1 MESLVKKPQWKQ
13 VIFNKGNTF
22 DQSNC
27 IATYDEWKIELNE
40 SQKELNRLRE
50 KIDEYEK
57 DDSGKWEYY
66 KKIINPYE
74 LIFTQKKYSNFPE
87 SVCILHPLSRSYF
100 KMIEMLYIV
109 DFFELFQKEDRYCSA
124 HVCEGPG
131 GFIEAFI
138 DRCQKN
144 RKTVTSVHA
153 MTLRPTQANV
163 PGWKRTTSFLLR
175 NKNIKI
181 IYGADNTGNILKID
195 NQRDFVSNCRS
206 KVNLFTSDGG
216 FDFSID
222 YLSQEKFIFPL
233 LVASVRIGFEVLRE
247 GGVFI
252 IKLFDIYSD
261 GMQDLIYYLSCFFKT
276 WTLYKPAT
284 SRPCNPEQY
293 FIGKQFRGASKAVI
307 DQLENWC
314 MHHERGFYINRL
326 FSNSYPEEFKTNMYT
341 IVNKLIESQTYYLNK
356 VFELIES
363 SSENDQVKHLL
374 KINEYMSYKWCQI
387 FNAPVYSDRS
397 RLIEVLRNDPLIA
410 DQL

>member
-1 MESLVKKPQWKQ
+1 MESLIKKPQWKQ
-13 VIFNKGNTF
+13 VIFYKGNTF
-22 DQSNC
+22 DQTKC
-27 IATYDEWKIELNE
+27 VATYNEWNIELND

-66 KKIINPYE
+66 KKIINPFE
-74 LIFTQKKYSNFPE
+74 LIFTQKKYSNFPD

-100 KMIEMLYIV
+100 KMIEMLSII
-109 DFFELFQKEDRYCSA
+109 DFFDLFQKEDRYASA

-181 IYGADNTGNILKID
+181 IYGADNTGNILKVE
-195 NQRDFVSNCRS
+195 NQRDFVNNCRS

-293 FIGKQFRGASKAVI
+293 FIGKQFRGSSKAVI

-314 MHHERGFYINRL
+314 THHERGFYINRL
-326 FSNSYPEEFKTNMYT
+326 FNNHYPDDFKISMQI
-341 IVNKLIESQTYYLNK
+341 IVNKLVESQTYYLNK

-363 SSENDQVKHLL
+363 SSENDQVKQLL
-374 KINEYMSYKWCQI
+374 KINEYMSYKWCQT

-397 RLIEVLRNDPLIA
+397 RSIEALRNDPLIA